1 MPSNPD
7 PQSILLNT
15 ASRALGEMLR
25 SGEAV
30 KATYFRIG
38 SQFGFTPRVDMVDVK
53 DFVYEGTLAN
63 MRMELDPDGK
73 TSYAI
78 ITLDELIGNF
88 AVGNIC
94 VLDQYRRPLVLMSLP
109 AAGEKYRSTGTQT
122 GNILSYYVPIVFS
135 RSPDTLAITIT
146 VPEYNELPTIPDAA
160 DLGTPDTTQNF
171 IYLASQ
177 FQDKLIPAIVA
188 AHMEENDW
196 YAYPWM
202 QRLDDPNYGVI
213 DGGVV
218 GDGYEA
224 FIGREFDGGFFTTT
238 NPSREFDGG
247 SFTDSQDG
255 VEINGGEFV

>member
-88 AVGNIC
+88 AVGNVCI
-94 VLDQYRRPLVLMSLP
+94 LDQYRRPLVLMSLP

-146 VPEYNELPTIPDAA
+146 VPEYYLLLSVVSVVALFIHLTVTYGRPHGWKNSDESHRHNRARRSRDRLPRRP
-160 DLGTPDTTQNF
+160 TP
-171 IYLASQ
+171 
-177 FQDKLIPAIVA
+177 
-188 AHMEENDW
+188 
-196 YAYPWM
+196 
-202 QRLDDPNYGVI
+202 R
-213 DGGVV
+213 
-218 GDGYEA
+218 
-224 FIGREFDGGFFTTT
+224 
-238 NPSREFDGG
+238 
-247 SFTDSQDG
+247 
-255 VEINGGEFV
+255 